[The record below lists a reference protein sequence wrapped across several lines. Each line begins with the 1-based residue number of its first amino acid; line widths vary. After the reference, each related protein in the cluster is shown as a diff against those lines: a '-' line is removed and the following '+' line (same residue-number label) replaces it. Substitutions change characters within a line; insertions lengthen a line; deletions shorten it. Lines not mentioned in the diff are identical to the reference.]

1 MQRLIRSAL
10 GSAELLHAKTLT
22 PETVV
27 LGLDFG
33 RVLYVGRDIPDDVL
47 VDAAIT
53 PIDGFFVKAAASTWG
68 LPCTKA
74 GAGPGT

>member
-10 GSAELLHAKTLT
+10 GLAELLHAKTLT
-22 PETVV
+22 PETIV

-33 RVLYVGRDIPDDVL
+33 RVPFIVRDTPDDVL

-53 PIDGFFVKAAASTWG
+53 PI
-68 LPCTKA
+68 
-74 GAGPGT
+74 